1 MTIDQRLKLLV
12 QLGDYLQS
20 DDELLQAV
28 MHRTAYNNK
37 WLTIDNCKKVAQA
50 IGKNCLN
57 QTALQNWIKH
67 YNYQENT
74 TSKKVAILLS
84 GNVPFAGLQD
94 IIAVFAAGHQS
105 LVKIAD
111 SDEYLIPHLIKQM
124 MVWNPASASFF
135 EIRDFIKGYD
145 AILINNKGNENP
157 YFKKY
162 FKDYP
167 SLIRKEQTSIAILD
181 GQESDEELAALGKDI
196 FANYGLGK
204 ENISKIYVPEG
215 YDFHP
220 LLEALHEFNDVI
232 LNSKYKNNF
241 DYNYSFYL
249 LNNRKYHANGC
260 ILISE
265 SKLLNSRIACLHY
278 EFYQDAGTFAVK
290 WDKKFLEGIKYIV
303 SRQAINGLS
312 TILPGATQIPSL
324 FNYADDVDTM
334 EFLMELETIKQT

>member
-1 MTIDQRLKLLV
+1 MTINERLDLLA

-20 DDELLQAV
+20 DDELLKAV

-37 WLTIDNCKKVAQA
+37 WLTIENCNRVAHA
-50 IGKNCLN
+50 IGAHCLN
-57 QTALQNWIKH
+57 EESLHHWVKH
-67 YNYQENT
+67 YNYIDIPVP
-74 TSKKVAILLS
+74 KKVAIILS

-94 IIAVFAAGHQS
+94 VITVFAAGHQS
-105 LVKIAD
+105 LLKLSD

-124 MVWNPASASFF
+124 MVWNPASASYF
-135 EIRDFIKGYD
+135 EIGDAIKGFD
-145 AILINNKGNENP
+145 AILTNNEGSQNP
-157 YFKKY
+157 YFDKY
-162 FKDYP
+162 FKKYP
-167 SLIRKEQTSIAILD
+167 SLIRKKQTSIAILD
-181 GQESDEELAALGKDI
+181 GQESDAELLALGNDI

-204 ENISKIYVPEG
+204 ENVSKIYVPHG

-220 LLEALHEFNDVI
+220 LLEALHEFKEIV

-241 DYNYSFYL
+241 DYNYALYL
-249 LNNRKYHANGC
+249 LNNVKYHANGC
-260 ILISE
+260 ILITESE
-265 SKLLNSRIACLHY
+265 LLNSRIACLHY

-290 WDKKFLEGIKYIV
+290 WDKKFLQGIKYIV

-334 EFLMELETIKQT
+334 EFLMELETIQQT